1 MTDEWVPEP
10 MKRLQREREGLVKKR
25 DELQADVT
33 NYNGAIFRLDARI
46 KEWSDKMN
54 GEATNDG

>member
-1 MTDEWVPEP
+1 